1 MKPMPD
7 PEIRDIALAKFS
19 AEFQSKFDAGT
30 REHNA
35 DGTRGL
41 SRMSTHQLIHSIR
54 EEVYDLYAYV
64 QALELNLLAAEA
76 AADMTQ
82 NKQEQ

>member
-1 MKPMPD
+1 MTPMPD
-7 PEIRDIALAKFS
+7 PEIRDIAIAKFS
-19 AEFQSKFDAGT
+19 TEFASKFDLGT

-41 SRMSTHQLIHSIR
+41 ARMSTQQLIHSIR
-54 EEVYDLYAYV
+54 EEIYDLYAYL

>member
-1 MKPMPD
+1 MNILPD

-30 REHNA
+30 KEHNSC
-35 DGTRGL
+35 GTRGL
-41 SRMSTHQLIHSIR
+41 SRMSTHRLIHSIR

>member
-7 PEIRDIALAKFS
+7 PEIRDIAIAKFS
-19 AEFQSKFDAGT
+19 TEFRSKFDAGI

-41 SRMSTHQLIHSIR
+41 ARMSTPQLIHSIR

>member
-1 MKPMPD
+1 MPD

-19 AEFQSKFDAGT
+19 AEFRSKFDLGI

>member
-1 MKPMPD
+1 MTPMPD
-7 PEIRDIALAKFS
+7 PEIRDIAIAKFS
-19 AEFQSKFDAGT
+19 TEFRSKFDAGT

-41 SRMSTHQLIHSIR
+41 ARMSTQQLIHSIR
-54 EEVYDLYAYV
+54 EEIYDLYAYL